1 MILAAHGLF
10 YEGLFHGYTIND
22 DGIAVFAKRY
32 FRGHIEAAK
41 GNAQLVFHYLHKL
54 LIDLWTTVSGDLKTC
69 GGWYTYMVENGADQT
84 TIPKEGL
91 GRKVIYAEGLP
102 KLDIGDGLVKR
113 EVG

>member
-22 DGIAVFAKRY
+22 DGIAIFAKRD

-54 LIDLWTTVSGDLKTC
+54 WIDLWTTIPGNLETC
-69 GGWYTYMVENGADQT
+69 GRGDTYMVENGPHQT
-84 TIPKEGL
+84 TIPEEGL
-91 GRKVIYAEGLP
+91 RRKIIYAKGLP
-102 KLDIGDGLVKR
+102 KLDIGDGLVKG